1 MEAKQIEEIFENI
14 DEKAEKEETQFFL
27 AEDSKGVKIVGA
39 IKGEEEYYF
48 NSKYDSG
55 EMVEF
60 WCNQHSVTNYNTIA
74 LVFGMGNGEYI
85 RALRKENE
93 KMHIFVYEPS
103 YSIAKIN
110 YDYMDAGDLLTDSRI
125 YLSVGKENVE
135 TINKLLNQLI
145 VYENVKYFK
154 FFVTPNYE
162 NVFPEDYNTIK
173 DIYMNIIIS
182 QQCNRN
188 TTILMNS
195 DMKKNIVGNIIDC
208 IKGYSL
214 YDLIEKFKEIS
225 IENIPAVIVSAGPSL
240 DKNIKDLKLID
251 KNAFVIAVDT
261 ALNPLGKE
269 KIIPDIA
276 VTIDPK
282 KPVSLFT
289 NELMKHVPLV
299 CSLLTNSDI
308 KKVLKGMRIYQ
319 NHYTTVLDRYYSKN
333 KKMVATLGT
342 GGSVANDAF
351 SLAFVLGF
359 KTIIL
364 VGQDLAY
371 PDNKEHAE
379 DSFGTLQSNDITT
392 KNRFL
397 FDVEDIYGGKVKTE
411 TNMDKYRKWFEHE
424 IAIHPEIIVI
434 DATEGGAKIKGT
446 EIMTL
451 KEALTRECKAEK
463 NIDFA
468 EVIADIPTTFTKEE
482 QINILED
489 LLEYDRHTAKI
500 REYIKELR
508 KAYEKLDEFNRRQ
521 KYTGKEFNNVLEKI
535 TVLNEWF
542 NKEPEVEYL
551 NIYLEESSYEVKDV
565 ITEEKENVYEDIK
578 LVSDSG
584 LKMVEALTGATYE
597 MEEDMKIIRAQ
608 ARECLAEMKA
618 GV

>member
-39 IKGEEEYYF
+39 IKAEEEYYF

-93 KMHIFVYEPS
+93 KMFIFVYEPS

-110 YDYMDAGDLLTDSRI
+110 YDYMEAGDLLTDSRI

-182 QQCNRN
+182 EQCNRN
-188 TTILMNS
+188 TAILMNS

-214 YDLIEKFKEIS
+214 YDLIESFKEIS

-299 CSLLTNSDI
+299 CSLSTNSDI

-319 NHYTTVLDRYYSKN
+319 NNYTTVLDIYYSKN
-333 KKMVATLGT
+333 KKKVAALGT

-379 DSFGTLQSNDITT
+379 DSFGTLQSNDVTT
-392 KNRFL
+392 KNKYL
-397 FDVEDIYGGKVKTE
+397 FEVEDIYGGKVKTE
-411 TNMDKYRKWFEHE
+411 PNMDKYRKWFEHE
-424 IAIHPEIIVI
+424 IAIHQEIRVI

-451 KEALTRECKAEK
+451 KEALTRECKAENK
-463 NIDFA
+463 IDFLR
-468 EVIADIPTTFTKEE
+468 IISGIPTAFTEKE
-482 QINILED
+482 QKDILED
-489 LLEYDRHTAKI
+489 LSKYDTRLEKI
-500 REYIKELR
+500 REYIKELK
-508 KAYEKLDEFNRRQ
+508 KAYEKLDEFNRKQ
-521 KYTGKEFNNVLEKI
+521 KYTGKEFNDLVRKI
-535 TVLNEWF
+535 TILNEWF
-542 NKEPEVEYL
+542 NNDAEVAYL
-551 NIYLEESSYEVKDV
+551 NLYVEDSNYQLKDA
-565 ITEEKENVYEDIK
+565 ITEERENMYEEIK
-578 LVSDSG
+578 LVVDSG
-584 LKMVEALTGATYE
+584 LKMMDALWEATYQVE
-597 MEEDMKIIRAQ
+597 KDMKIVQ
-608 ARECLAEMKA
+608 NEA
-618 GV
+618 GKNIT